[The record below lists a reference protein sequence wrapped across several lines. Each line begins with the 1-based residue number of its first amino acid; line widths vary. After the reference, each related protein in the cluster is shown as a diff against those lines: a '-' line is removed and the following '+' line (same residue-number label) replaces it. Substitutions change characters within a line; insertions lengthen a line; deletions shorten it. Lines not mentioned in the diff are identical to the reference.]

1 MRIAVIALCV
11 ALGGCSTTQ
20 QVDQVNAYRSQRDRE
35 CASKGY
41 KPGTQDWTTCQQ
53 VVAMNQN
60 ATAGMATSVALLPLS
75 FLGAFISDVRLKED
89 VVKVGQLDNG
99 LGLYRFRYLG
109 AQQQFVG
116 VLAQEVERV
125 RPEAVIRG
133 SDGYLRVRYAAIGA
147 RMMTWETWLAR

>member
-1 MRIAVIALCV
+1 
-11 ALGGCSTTQ
+11 
-20 QVDQVNAYRSQRDRE
+20 
-35 CASKGY
+35 
-41 KPGTQDWTTCQQ
+41 
-53 VVAMNQN
+53 MNQN